1 MKGAPERCCRPT
13 CPVKPAKSCNVV
25 VFATAAAAE
34 RAGFRSLPALSSEAA
49 SGTPAWRGAA
59 ATVTRAFGRLSRRGK
74 RVEDLPETRG
84 MTSREQDLPKNSYDC
99 SITVPSARV
108 RDSIQRRPDRDRPAV
123 ARARTEDDPSERG
136 IGMTMNRCTDP
147 AAKVLAELRPRP
159 SGPTG
164 RCVSDT
170 QRLEAMGASP

>member
-1 MKGAPERCCRPT
+1 MKVVRSRIRTRLDGEHRVRSET
-13 CPVKPAKSCNVV
+13 CPNE
-25 VFATAAAAE
+25 E
-34 RAGFRSLPALSSEAA
+34 RRIVESLDS
-49 SGTPAWRGAA
+49 
-59 ATVTRAFGRLSRRGK
+59 TVCHDSNLPFGENPRLSYSGHRRWRRCRDIPLACLRK
-74 RVEDLPETRG
+74 RERY
-84 MTSREQDLPKNSYDC
+84 NC